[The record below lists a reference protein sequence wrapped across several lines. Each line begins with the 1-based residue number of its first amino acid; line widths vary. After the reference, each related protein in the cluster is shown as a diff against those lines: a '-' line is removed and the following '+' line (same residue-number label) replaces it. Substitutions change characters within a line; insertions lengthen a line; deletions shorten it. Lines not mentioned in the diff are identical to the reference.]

1 MEFLFN
7 FFSWFKALPGSG
19 KASFFLVIVGAVVAV
34 ILLQSTVKY
43 SGHQYL
49 FTNLSLTDANA
60 IAERL
65 QSMGVDVKL
74 QGDAILV
81 PGQKVLELRNTL
93 ASEGLPRGGGTGFEI
108 FDKKSFGATEFE
120 QRINYIRA
128 VQGELSRTISA
139 IDGIEKTRV
148 HIVMPEKTL
157 FKEDREDPRASV
169 ALTLFKGRKLSDSQ
183 VRGIVHLMI
192 TSVEGLTESNIN
204 VVDQNGN
211 TLFQATG
218 NDASSLTAKHWDLKK
233 LTEAR
238 LERRVIEMLE
248 RVVGPGGVSVSISA
262 DMNFAQ
268 TEKTIE
274 SFDPEG
280 RVVLSESLVK
290 DNTSGSSGSASGAP
304 GAASNLPGGAGA
316 GAGSR
321 SENSKR
327 EESTATYA
335 VSKTIQ
341 RVLDPVGTLNK
352 LSVAVLV
359 DGVYAQAEDGAENYT
374 PRSAEELTKITELVR
389 SAVGFDEGRGDE
401 LKVENLQFKRMPV
414 GDATQD
420 QLVEA
425 TNSARWMMFLMDNM
439 KVVGIALVLGI
450 IFFLLVKLV
459 NSYSPPVNVAYANLI
474 GQSAGNLAKAL
485 PPAASVNIIE
495 RDNEAAQQKAGELA
509 ETVAKVN
516 LRKDSEDP
524 NAKKAGGSIELELPE
539 SSEENLRLQAVKLKT
554 EEVISANVD
563 DAVKLVR
570 QWMSE
575 G

>member
-7 FFSWFKALPGSG
+7 FFSWFKALPASG
-19 KASFFLVIVGAVVAV
+19 KASFFLVVMGAVVAV

-49 FTNLSLTDANA
+49 FTNLSLSDANA

-65 QSMGVDVKL
+65 QSMGVEVKL

-81 PGQKVLELRNTL
+81 PGQRVLELRNTL

-128 VQGELSRTISA
+128 VQGELARTISA
-139 IDGIEKTRV
+139 IDGIERARV
-148 HIVMPEKTL
+148 HIVIPEKTL
-157 FKEDREDPRASV
+157 FREDRRDPRASV
-169 ALTLFKGRKLSDSQ
+169 ALTLYKGRRLSDSQ
-183 VRGIVHLMI
+183 VKGIVHLMI

-218 NDASSLTAKHWDLKK
+218 SDSSSLTAKHWDLKK

-238 LERRVIEMLE
+238 LERRVVEMLE
-248 RVVGPGGVSVSISA
+248 RVVGPGGVSVSIAA

-268 TEKTIE
+268 VERTIE

-359 DGVYAQAEDGAENYT
+359 DGLYTQTEDGAESYA

-389 SAVGFDEGRGDE
+389 SAVGFDEGRGDD
-401 LKVENLQFKRMPV
+401 LKVENLQFKRMTI
-414 GDATQD
+414 GDAIQD
-420 QLVEA
+420 QFVEA

-439 KVVGIALVLGI
+439 KVVGIALVLGV

-485 PPAASVNIIE
+485 PPAAQVNIIE
-495 RDNEAAQQKAGELA
+495 RDNQTAQQRAGELA
-509 ETVAKVN
+509 EAVAKAN
-516 LRKDSEDP
+516 FRKEEETQARVEALTMD
-524 NAKKAGGSIELELPE
+524 LELPS

-554 EEVISANVD
+554 EEVVSGNVEE
-563 DAVKLVR
+563 AVKLVR